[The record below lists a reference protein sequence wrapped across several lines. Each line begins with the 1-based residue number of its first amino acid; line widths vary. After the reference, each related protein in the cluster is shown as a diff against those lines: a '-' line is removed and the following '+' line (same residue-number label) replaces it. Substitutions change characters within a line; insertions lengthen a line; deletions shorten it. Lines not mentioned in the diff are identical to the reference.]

1 MKGGMKMNP
10 LLIFYL
16 FLAAFL
22 IWILSARLFPKIGD
36 VIQKLIDNMK
46 DEKRE
51 DKNDEENEQ

>member
-1 MKGGMKMNP
+1 MNP